1 MRKISVSVESL
12 RARPLFIATPMYGGM
27 CSNAY
32 AMALVG
38 LTRVMV
44 ENGLDFHVFSLA
56 NESLVTRAR
65 NYCVREFLGMPFT
78 HLLFIDADIQFTPDD
93 VISLLAYADPE
104 SDKDVICGLYP
115 KKHIRWNCIAAAA
128 KRGLTGDSLAACG
141 SEMVFNPVGLE
152 GTFDLFQPL
161 EATEA
166 GSGFMMIQRKVFER
180 FAEAYP
186 SSHYISDGLE
196 REDGKPAKILSCFD
210 THITPEG
217 RYLSEDFNFCR
228 IVREMGMK
236 VWVAPWLQL
245 NHLGH
250 YKFIGN
256 PQAFTVS
263 AENAVNAA

>member
-1 MRKISVSVESL
+1 MRKLSVSLQEL
-12 RARPLFIATPMYGGM
+12 RERPLFIATPMYGGQ
-27 CSNAY
+27 CCNAY

-44 ENGLDFHVFSLA
+44 EKGLGFHVFSIA

-65 NYCVREFLGMPFT
+65 NYCVHEFLRMPFS
-78 HLLFIDADIQFTPDD
+78 HLIFIDADIQFTADD
-93 VISLLAYADPE
+93 VLSLLAFADPE

-115 KKHIRWNCIAAAA
+115 KKHIRWNCIESAV
-128 KRGLTGDSLAACG
+128 KRGLTGKALAACG
-141 SEMVFNPVGLE
+141 SEMVFNPIGLE
-152 GTFDLFQPL
+152 GTFDLFEPL

-180 FAEAYP
+180 FAEYYP
-186 SSHYISDGLE
+186 KAFYISDGKE
-196 REDGKPAKILSCFD
+196 REDNITTKILSCFD

-228 IVREMGMK
+228 LVREMGMK

-263 AENAVNAA
+263 AETAADAA